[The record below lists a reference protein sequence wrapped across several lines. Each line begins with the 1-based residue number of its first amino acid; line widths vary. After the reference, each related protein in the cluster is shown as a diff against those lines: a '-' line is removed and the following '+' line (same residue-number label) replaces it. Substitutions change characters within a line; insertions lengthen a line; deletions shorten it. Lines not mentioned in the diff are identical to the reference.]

1 MGLVSVAPE
10 FRRVWFKEELNK
22 MYAIIKTGGKQY
34 RVQQGDEFKIE
45 KLDAKVGE
53 KVVFDEVVAVG
64 GDKLIVGTPFVDG
77 YVVNAE
83 VLEQGK
89 GDKVVIYKY
98 KAKKDYRRKNGHRQ
112 PFTLV
117 KITGIGEGKSP
128 KASAAK
134 KETAKADTK
143 KATAAKADKAD
154 KKPAKKAEAP
164 KAEKKAAPK
173 VSASMKKDE
182 LLAVAKDM
190 GIKVDS
196 KATKADILAAIE
208 AK

>member
-1 MGLVSVAPE
+1 
-10 FRRVWFKEELNK
+10 

-34 RVQQGDEFKIE
+34 RVQKGDEFRVE
-45 KLDAKVGE
+45 KLDAKVGD

-64 GDKLIVGTPFVDG
+64 GDKLIVGNPLVSG

-83 VLEQGK
+83 VIEQGK
-89 GDKVVIYKY
+89 ADKVIIYKY

-117 KITGIGEGKSP
+117 KITGIGEGKAP

-134 KETAKADTK
+134 KEASSAEE
-143 KATAAKADKAD
+143 
-154 KKPAKKAEAP
+154 KP
-164 KAEKKAAPK
+164 EKKAAAPK
-173 VSASMKKDE
+173 QEAAPKANASMKKDE
-182 LLAVAKDM
+182 LLAIAKEM
-190 GIKVDS
+190 GIKLDS

>member
-1 MGLVSVAPE
+1 
-10 FRRVWFKEELNK
+10 

-34 RVQQGDEFKIE
+34 RVQQGDEFRVE
-45 KLDAKVGE
+45 KLDANVGD

-64 GDKLIVGTPFVDG
+64 GDKLIVGNPLVSG

-89 GDKVVIYKY
+89 ADKVIIYKY

-117 KITGIGEGKSP
+117 KITGIGEGKAA
-128 KASAAK
+128 KASATTK
-134 KETAKADTK
+134 KETTKAEAP
-143 KATAAKADKAD
+143 KAEKAD
-154 KKPAKKAEAP
+154 KKPAKKE
-164 KAEKKAAPK
+164 AAPK
-173 VSASMKKDE
+173 EKAAVSASMKKDE
-182 LLAVAKDM
+182 LLAVAKEM
-190 GIKVDS
+190 GVKVDS
-196 KATKADILAAIE
+196 KATKADIIAAIE